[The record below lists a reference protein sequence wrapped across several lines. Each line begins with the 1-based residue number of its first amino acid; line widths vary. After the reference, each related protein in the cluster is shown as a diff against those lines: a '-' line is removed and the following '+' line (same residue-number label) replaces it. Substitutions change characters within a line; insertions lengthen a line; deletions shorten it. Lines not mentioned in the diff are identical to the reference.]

1 MLLNYNIF
9 INYQTKKNLK
19 MNSNDL
25 NLEKEENISSQ
36 SSIISENQSKKDNI
50 KNKRKNKK
58 KETKEKEGMVLTQKY
73 VNQKSLLSEIKSISI
88 PNSEEGKKELIKTL
102 RINLIE
108 IDNTINLLFKKRN
121 YYNEIINSIEKE
133 FMKKEEK
140 LKKEKIKEEKSNFLI
155 NELLSINII
164 KFYS

>member
-58 KETKEKEGMVLTQKY
+58 KEKEGMVLTQKY

>member
-1 MLLNYNIF
+1 
-9 INYQTKKNLK
+9 

-58 KETKEKEGMVLTQKY
+58 KEKEGMVLTQKY

-88 PNSEEGKKELIKTL
+88 PNSEEEKKELIKTL

-108 IDNTINLLFKKRN
+108 IDNIINLLFKKRN
-121 YYNEIINSIEKE
+121 YHNEIINSIEKE

>member
-9 INYQTKKNLK
+9 INYQIKKNLK

-58 KETKEKEGMVLTQKY
+58 KEKEGMVLTQKY

-88 PNSEEGKKELIKTL
+88 PNSEEEKKELIKTL
-102 RINLIE
+102 RINIIE
-108 IDNTINLLFKKRN
+108 KDNIINLLFKKRN